1 MDGQFSVLYHS
12 VMTKKHHTS
21 GYMFDLFSESEEPSG
36 LLETLLDESES
47 LFAKKLSLNDRD
59 WARHPNKHQGGVYV
73 NVEERDS
80 DFFPRLSKK
89 NRDDD
94 GAAEI
99 HEAFIEIEWPTVGEN
114 KIARLVNYRSKK
126 EETHLTRLPKPP
138 FCLLIRS

>member
-89 NRDDD
+89 TEMMMVLPRSM
-94 GAAEI
+94 
-99 HEAFIEIEWPTVGEN
+99 
-114 KIARLVNYRSKK
+114 RLSLKSNGQQSERTK
-126 EETHLTRLPKPP
+126 
-138 FCLLIRS
+138 